1 MDVKSRQR
9 LIGFLLLLLLAVI
22 LVPLVLRSPD
32 EVRVALDMSIPEPPV
47 LDEPE
52 VAPVISASEREQTS
66 EQISEQ
72 QQAVAAAGDRAA
84 RAQARVQPQ
93 QAKPSPAPEP
103 ESEPPRQAEP
113 EPTAP
118 PEPAADPDNP
128 SPAFTVQV
136 ASFSD
141 RANADALTARLKEAG
156 YNAYAR
162 AMQQDGNT
170 WQRVFVGP
178 EIKRDRAEALRQR
191 LADDKRFALQGLVRG
206 FVP

>member
-9 LIGFLLLLLLAVI
+9 LIGFLLLLLLAAI

-32 EVRVALDMSIPEPPV
+32 EVRVALDMSIPEPPA
-47 LDEPE
+47 LEEPE
-52 VAPVISASEREQTS
+52 VAPVISDDERQQTDQ
-66 EQISEQ
+66 QISEQ
-72 QQAVAAAGDRAA
+72 RQSVADAGDLAAADQGADRA
-84 RAQARVQPQ
+84 RQPS
-93 QAKPSPAPEP
+93 ADATPEP
-103 ESEPPRQAEP
+103 QAEP
-113 EPTAP
+113 AP
-118 PEPAADPDNP
+118 QARPEPAAEAEPTADPDNP

-162 AMQQDGNT
+162 AVQQDGNT

-206 FVP
+206 FAP